1 MKNTRFI
8 TVTST
13 FEKSLV
19 QPTEAPQPSRTE
31 PLSENILASTHNAC
45 DKEPPLDSSIA
56 TLPPIGLAGDA
67 ETPPLETM
75 TESFST
81 TQLLLKTHILPVVR
95 GGSDTTRYTLVQ
107 SYHVTRLVTATKTL
121 PPMEVYQFVPSKT
134 LNEFNT
140 RLDEAGSEV
149 HLELDF
155 GDNNDQDDELRPNV
169 AKALLSDLDLTNIGS
184 DFNIAD
190 VDKNKI
196 LEQHLRAKK
205 AHKTTTL
212 PPSST
217 SQTPPTPALTP
228 EQLQQLAL
236 LRLLNPNAGLSNLL
250 TSSKPI
256 LKVETA
262 YETHILPI
270 FNAGSTYF
278 TTISRPTATLTKTE
292 YEYVTNAAAPL
303 QPSVFNPFG
312 PQPSFQIVTTPV
324 VTQTEVTQTESQV
337 LKLTFGAKVSET
349 TLYTTKVKP
358 TIITTYLTN
367 SIPLS
372 PTVAPFNG
380 FFNPAA
386 FGYNAPFPFV
396 G

>member
-13 FEKSLV
+13 FEKNLV
-19 QPTEAPQPSRTE
+19 QPTESPISVKNE
-31 PLSENILASTHNAC
+31 PLSENILGSTHNAY

-81 TQLLLKTHILPVVR
+81 TQLMLKTHILPVIR

-149 HLELDF
+149 HLELEF
-155 GDNNDQDDELRPNV
+155 GDNNEQDEDGRPNTSKQTLP
-169 AKALLSDLDLTNIGS
+169 ADLDLTNIGS
-184 DFNIAD
+184 DFDIAD

-196 LEQHLRAKK
+196 IEQHSRPKK
-205 AHKTTTL
+205 EHKSTT
-212 PPSST
+212 SSPT
-217 SQTPPTPALTP
+217 TQETPTTAALSP
-228 EQLQQLAL
+228 DQLQQLAI
-236 LRLLNPNAGLSNLL
+236 LRLLNPNAAIPNLI

-256 LKVETA
+256 IKVETA

-270 FNAGSTYF
+270 FNGASTYF

-292 YEYVTNAAAPL
+292 FEYVTNTLPIL
-303 QPSVFNPFG
+303 QPSVYNPLF
-312 PQPSFQIVTTPV
+312 PQPSFQIATTPI
-324 VTQTEVTQTESQV
+324 VTQTMITETNSKV
-337 LKLTFGAKVSET
+337 LKLTFGAKTSYT
-349 TLYTTKVKP
+349 TLFSTKVTP
-358 TIITTYLTN
+358 TVLTTYLTQ
-367 SIPLS
+367 SIPVQATAS
-372 PTVAPFNG
+372 FPG
-380 FFNPAA
+380 FFNPAPYG
-386 FGYNAPFPFV
+386 FNAPFPFV